1 MSTIEKFDIGNLQ
14 VLNPINLDALNQ
26 KASMLT
32 RLDNKYIMKGQVL
45 IHALPQLSTLFDVLE
60 INGQRSFTYDTCY
73 FDDEKLS
80 CYYSHHQG
88 RRMRVKVRTRK
99 YCDANLCFVEAKLK
113 DTRGATIKKRY
124 PYQTESHGFLDEGA
138 LDYVKKVQLDLY
150 SKGLIDKFKPM
161 LEMSYERITLVAK
174 NGGERLT
181 LDRKIR
187 FFKDGNEHSTAE
199 DIFIVE
205 TKSKNANGIADAI
218 FRSYHQHPISKCSKY
233 CLGMCIT
240 KQVKKFNNFM
250 PALRR
255 LGMRLTKG
263 GVDVF

>member
-1 MSTIEKFDIGNLQ
+1 MSTIEKFEISNLKI
-14 VLNPINLDALNQ
+14 LSPISLEALNQ

-45 IHALPQLSTLFDVLE
+45 VHALPQLSTLFDVLE
-60 INGQRSFTYDTCY
+60 INGQRSFIYDTCY
-73 FDDEKLS
+73 FDDENLS

-88 RRMRVKVRTRK
+88 RRLRIKVRTRK
-99 YCDANLCFVEAKLK
+99 YCDLGLCFVEAKLK
-113 DTRGATIKKRY
+113 DTRGVTIKKRY
-124 PYQTESHGFLDEGA
+124 PYRTESHGFLDEGA
-138 LDYVKKVQLDLY
+138 LDYVNKVQLDLY
-150 SKGLIDKFKPM
+150 SKGLIDKFKLM

-174 NGGERLT
+174 DGGERLT

-218 FRSYHQHPISKCSKY
+218 FRSHHQHPISKCSKY

-240 KQVKKFNNFM
+240 QQVKKINNFM

-255 LGMRLTKG
+255 LGMGLPKG
-263 GVDVF
+263 GINVS